1 MAGGGLAGEGQ
12 PSLCRLAQPLT
23 FSLWP
28 RHVKE
33 LGTRIATFGSK
44 LDEDC
49 IYIGA
54 EREIRD
60 SHQSPVPWLRCC
72 LSAPWIAS
80 TLIVRIVHVSSSNEG
95 ARVSYSNNYLH
106 TEWRTQV

>member
-1 MAGGGLAGEGQ
+1 
-12 PSLCRLAQPLT
+12 
-23 FSLWP
+23 
-28 RHVKE
+28 VKE

>member
-1 MAGGGLAGEGQ
+1 MAGGGLAGEGGQ
-12 PSLCRLAQPLT
+12 PSLCRLAQPLA

-33 LGTRIATFGSK
+33 LGTRIATVGSK
-44 LDEDC
+44 LNEDC

-60 SHQSPVPWLRCC
+60 SHQPPVP
-72 LSAPWIAS
+72 
-80 TLIVRIVHVSSSNEG
+80 
-95 ARVSYSNNYLH
+95 
-106 TEWRTQV
+106 